1 MEAAAQGGPNVL
13 GRIGGKC
20 YDHRRAV
27 LLGWIVGVIAIIA
40 VASTIGS
47 RFENNFGGV
56 GQSQQAQSLLAQR
69 FPTQA
74 GDNAQVV
81 FRSSGAIDAP
91 EVISRVDQALGG
103 IRTLPSVTSVSPLVR
118 ASDGHTAFATV
129 QFDAITAKLP
139 ATDVQRVIDKAES
152 YAAA

>member
-1 MEAAAQGGPNVL
+1 MSLLPPEDARRSETAVQSSPNVL

-27 LLGWIVGVIAIIA
+27 LLGWIVGVIVIIV

-56 GQSQQAQSLLAQR
+56 GQSQQAQTLLDER

-74 GDNAQVV
+74 GDNAEVV
-81 FRSSGAIDAP
+81 FRSSAAIGAPD
-91 EVISRVDQALGG
+91 VTRRVDSVLAG
-103 IRTLPSVTSVSPLVR
+103 IR
-118 ASDGHTAFATV
+118 
-129 QFDAITAKLP
+129 
-139 ATDVQRVIDKAES
+139 
-152 YAAA
+152 AAAFGDVRVATGPGV

>member
-1 MEAAAQGGPNVL
+1 ML

-56 GQSQQAQSLLAQR
+56 GQSQQAQTLLAQR

-91 EVISRVDQALGG
+91 EVISRVDQ
-103 IRTLPSVTSVSPLVR
+103 R
-118 ASDGHTAFATV
+118 ARRDPHAAFGDRRCRRWSGRSDGHTAFATV

>member
-1 MEAAAQGGPNVL
+1 MSLLPAPDAVHSSEAATQGPPNVL

-27 LLGWIVGVIAIIA
+27 LVGWIVGVIAIIA

-56 GQSQQAQSLLAQR
+56 GQSQQAQTLLDQR

-81 FRSSGAIDAP
+81 FRSVPTIDAP
-91 EVISRVDQALGG
+91 DVTRRVDSALAA
-103 IRTLPSVTSVSPLVR
+103 IRTLPSVT
-118 ASDGHTAFATV
+118 
-129 QFDAITAKLP
+129 
-139 ATDVQRVIDKAES
+139 
-152 YAAA
+152 

>member
-1 MEAAAQGGPNVL
+1 MTHIKGTSATIRQPPRPAAPPPGRL
-13 GRIGGKC
+13 GRTGAWC

-56 GQSQQAQSLLAQR
+56 GQSQQAQTLLAQR

-81 FRSSGAIDAP
+81 FRSSRAIDAP
-91 EVISRVDQALGG
+91 DVIVGSTR
-103 IRTLPSVTSVSPLVR
+103 RSPGSARCLR
-118 ASDGHTAFATV
+118 
-129 QFDAITAKLP
+129 
-139 ATDVQRVIDKAES
+139 
-152 YAAA
+152 